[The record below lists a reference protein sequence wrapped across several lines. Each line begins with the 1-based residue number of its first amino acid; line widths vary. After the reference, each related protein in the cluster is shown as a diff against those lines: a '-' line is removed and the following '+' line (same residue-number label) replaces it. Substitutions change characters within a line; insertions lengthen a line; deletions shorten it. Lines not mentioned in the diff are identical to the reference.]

1 MSPAP
6 HPPCRALIFGTSNS
20 NCPNCRWALGP
31 NFNAKDSDMQKYYNL
46 QNMHIKP
53 GNVEINWR
61 LKRIFVKGFS
71 QQPFLKALTVFIHFD
86 EVLVFQQ
93 NYAWYTY
100 KSASDL
106 TWPTGHVKFVCVAT
120 GVQTQFYIVKAFH
133 VAKYEFMI
141 LWSWSLEF
149 GRSIKYYLEG
159 IFFAP

>member
-61 LKRIFVKGFS
+61 LKRIFVNGFS
-71 QQPFLKALTVFIHFD
+71 QQPFLKALSVFIHFD

-93 NYAWYTY
+93 KYAWYTY

-106 TWPTGHVKFVCVAT
+106 TWPTGHAKFVCVASCNRSLDT
-120 GVQTQFYIVKAFH
+120 ILHCQSVSCRKVWIYDS
-133 VAKYEFMI
+133 MI
-141 LWSWSLEF
+141 LVTGLWKE
-149 GRSIKYYLEG
+149 Y
-159 IFFAP
+159 